1 MLSERQLNKIENIIW
16 QELIDKGVSCVI
28 LIDDAGNIIASLDN
42 GKSPIDVPSLACLTA
57 GNYGVV
63 HAMADILGEED
74 FSLLFHKGDSMSLHF
89 KSIAPTYIL
98 ISVFDRELSLGFLRL
113 KVTDAVEKIREILGI
128 FNEVQY
134 S

>member
-1 MLSERQLNKIENIIW
+1 MLSERQLNKIENIIC
-16 QELIDKGVSCVI
+16 QELIDKGVRCLI
-28 LIDDAGNIIASLDN
+28 LIDDASNIIASLDS
-42 GKSPIDVPSLACLTA
+42 GKSPTDVLSLACLTA

-74 FSLLFHKGDSMSLHF
+74 FSLLFHKGNAMSLHF
-89 KSIAPTYIL
+89 KSIPPTYIL

-134 S
+134 P